1 MADFI
6 PSSVRAD
13 GSVRKERRVRPGYV
27 PQDEIPAY
35 VPPARRNQG
44 NSAARLGGG
53 GRGEGHSGAPQE
65 SRTLNREKPPR
76 PVTSIAGPSPATSD
90 ADLDALRLEL
100 AEIIRLQED
109 LQRRRADVE
118 TRIAILEKDIRSSKT
133 ESRQA
138 VSRDKLDEPQMP
150 KPLGVHNNSHTTKAD
165 LRKSSENAE
174 IDKLASHLGD
184 LDIVPPDDS

>member
-1 MADFI
+1 
-6 PSSVRAD
+6 
-13 GSVRKERRVRPGYV
+13 
-27 PQDEIPAY
+27 
-35 VPPARRNQG
+35 
-44 NSAARLGGG
+44 
-53 GRGEGHSGAPQE
+53 
-65 SRTLNREKPPR
+65 
-76 PVTSIAGPSPATSD
+76 
-90 ADLDALRLEL
+90 LDALRLEL